1 MDVPKKYD
9 GFNGFTKCGLILS
22 HEQFWMSSN
31 GELKLRK
38 KTKYVL
44 IDPETFR
51 EKRVRIQNIS
61 FVAIIA
67 AISGNCTF
75 LLFKLLC

>member
-1 MDVPKKYD
+1 MKY
-9 GFNGFTKCGLILS
+9 
-22 HEQFWMSSN
+22 FWISAN
-31 GELKLRK
+31 GELKIRK
-38 KTKYVL
+38 EAEYVF